1 MRPKALTESQRRLV
15 EQNIGLAGC
24 AAVRFRRSGKT
35 VGLELD
41 DLFSI
46 ACMGL
51 VYGAQRYDP
60 AVSRPGT
67 YLYDCCQWMLLT
79 ELRHRRRKCRAGTV
93 YSLDKPVVMGR
104 EVVTYGDL
112 LMADADVEEEALT
125 NVILRRMMELS
136 TPRERIVAMMYAN
149 GATQA
154 EIARSLGVT
163 RSAVSAT
170 MGRLREKTIAV
181 FGEPA
186 S

>member
-1 MRPKALTESQRRLV
+1 MQALTEAQRRLV

-24 AAVRFRRSGKT
+24 AAVRFKDSGKA

-51 VYGAQRYDP
+51 VYGAQHYDP
-60 AVSRPGT
+60 TVSRPGT
-67 YLYDCCQWMLLT
+67 YLYDSCQWMLLN

-93 YSLDKPVVMGR
+93 YSLDMPVVMGC
-104 EVVTYGDL
+104 EDVTYGDTL
-112 LMADADVEEEALT
+112 LAETDVEEEAIA
-125 NVILRRMMELS
+125 NVILQRMMELS

-163 RSAVSAT
+163 RASVSYT
-170 MGRLREKTIAV
+170 MSRLRQKAV
-181 FGEPA
+181 RNFGTV

>member
-24 AAVRFRRSGKT
+24 AAARFRRSGKT

-67 YLYDCCQWMLLT
+67 YLFDCCQWMLLT

-93 YSLDKPVVMGR
+93 YSLDMPVVMGR

-112 LMADADVEEEALT
+112 LMGWFSCSSRFCWRS
-125 NVILRRMMELS
+125 RRAIS
-136 TPRERIVAMMYAN
+136 SPRFTTSASM
-149 GATQA
+149 
-154 EIARSLGVT
+154 RS
-163 RSAVSAT
+163 
-170 MGRLREKTIAV
+170 
-181 FGEPA
+181 
-186 S
+186 

>member
-1 MRPKALTESQRRLV
+1 MQALTESQRRLV

-46 ACMGL
+46 ACTGL
-51 VYGAQRYDP
+51 IYGAQRYDP

-93 YSLDKPVVMGR
+93 CSLDKPVVMGH

-170 MGRLREKTIAV
+170 MSRLREKTIAV

>member
-1 MRPKALTESQRRLV
+1 M
-15 EQNIGLAGC
+15 
-24 AAVRFRRSGKT
+24 
-35 VGLELD
+35 
-41 DLFSI
+41 
-46 ACMGL
+46 
-51 VYGAQRYDP
+51 
-60 AVSRPGT
+60 
-67 YLYDCCQWMLLT
+67 
-79 ELRHRRRKCRAGTV
+79 
-93 YSLDKPVVMGR
+93 
-104 EVVTYGDL
+104 
-112 LMADADVEEEALT
+112 EEEALT

>member
-1 MRPKALTESQRRLV
+1 MQALTESKRRLV

-24 AAVRFRRSGKT
+24 AAVRFRRIGKT

-79 ELRHRRRKCRAGTV
+79 ELRHRRRK
-93 YSLDKPVVMGR
+93 
-104 EVVTYGDL
+104 
-112 LMADADVEEEALT
+112 
-125 NVILRRMMELS
+125 
-136 TPRERIVAMMYAN
+136 
-149 GATQA
+149 
-154 EIARSLGVT
+154 
-163 RSAVSAT
+163 
-170 MGRLREKTIAV
+170 
-181 FGEPA
+181 
-186 S
+186 

>member
-1 MRPKALTESQRRLV
+1 MQALTESQRRLV

-104 EVVTYGDL
+104 EVVT
-112 LMADADVEEEALT
+112 
-125 NVILRRMMELS
+125 
-136 TPRERIVAMMYAN
+136 
-149 GATQA
+149 
-154 EIARSLGVT
+154 
-163 RSAVSAT
+163 
-170 MGRLREKTIAV
+170 
-181 FGEPA
+181 
-186 S
+186 